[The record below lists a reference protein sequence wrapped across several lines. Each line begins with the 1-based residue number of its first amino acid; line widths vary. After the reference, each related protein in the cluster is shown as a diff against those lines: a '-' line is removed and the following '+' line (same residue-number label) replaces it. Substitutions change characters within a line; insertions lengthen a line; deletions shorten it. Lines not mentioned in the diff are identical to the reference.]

1 MSEITPE
8 EEVVETDERIKKL
21 AYLSLVNHSTISADA
36 AVVLYNTLNNDTIT
50 KADALEMKL
59 GVDETCK
66 YASEEEEVAIAL
78 LNHSDMSGEA
88 IIELLDLFEIE
99 APYATSAP
107 TLAYML
113 RNKDLESET
122 DYDDIGIELFYGL
135 LNQTALPTNITIE
148 YEPCDDYKDSI
159 DAQVKAVIC
168 DFLDNITHDDEDAF
182 DEFVA
187 QFKEVEEEDINPNLG

>member
-8 EEVVETDERIKKL
+8 EEVVEIDERIKKL

-66 YASEEEEVAIAL
+66 YASEEEEVVIAL

-99 APYATSAP
+99 APYATSVP
-107 TLAYML
+107 TLTYML

-122 DYDDIGIELFYGL
+122 DYDDVGIELFYGL

-168 DFLDNITHDDEDAF
+168 DFLDNVTHDDDDAF
-182 DEFVA
+182 DEFVS
-187 QFKEVEEEDINPNLG
+187 QFKKKSAAVGPIPQA

>member
-8 EEVVETDERIKKL
+8 EEEVVEIDERIKKL

-50 KADALEMKL
+50 KADALGMKL

-66 YASEEEEVAIAL
+66 YASEEEEVVIAL

-88 IIELLDLFEIE
+88 IYELIALFNI
-99 APYATSAP
+99 YDFTDAP
-107 TLAYML
+107 TLANL
-113 RNKDLESET
+113 IKGKSGTEAT
-122 DYDDIGIELFYGL
+122 KYDDVGIELFYGL

-168 DFLDNITHDDEDAF
+168 DFLDNVTHNDEDAF
-182 DEFVA
+182 DEFVS
-187 QFKEVEEEDINPNLG
+187 QFKKSVAVGPIPQA